1 MIITRLKE
9 ITPEFEAAIKP
20 LMGAS
25 FYRMCDSIVNG
36 CTEAWK
42 IEHGEGEK
50 SFIVNRIIDNE
61 LLIIA
66 YAGQCLKTMAA
77 VIIEHAKKAGC
88 DAISFHTKRPALNR
102 LLDEFGFECVG
113 QYYMF
118 EKGLKDG

>member
-36 CTEAWK
+36 YIEAWK
-42 IEHGEGEK
+42 IDHGENEN
-50 SFIVNRIIDNE
+50 SFMVNRIIGNE

-66 YAGQCLKTMAA
+66 YAGQCLKTMAN

-88 DAISFHTKRPALNR
+88 DAISFHTQRPALNR
-102 LLDEFGFECVG
+102 LLDEFGFVCTG
-113 QYYMF
+113 QYYIY
-118 EKGLKDG
+118 EKGLRDG